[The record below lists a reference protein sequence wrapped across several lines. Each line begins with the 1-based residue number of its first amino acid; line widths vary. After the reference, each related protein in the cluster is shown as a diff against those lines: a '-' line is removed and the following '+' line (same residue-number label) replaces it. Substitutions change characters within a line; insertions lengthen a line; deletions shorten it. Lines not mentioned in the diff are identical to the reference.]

1 MLSSGASHRD
11 EFLAQTKAAREE
23 RMMAAARSEAATRIQ
38 SRVRGW
44 LARLRVRLLV
54 REECDAMFT
63 ALEEGAPFVVDLVSN
78 IGWQCH
84 TVTQGHRDTGTGVTD
99 K

>member
-1 MLSSGASHRD
+1 MR
-11 EFLAQTKAAREE
+11 
-23 RMMAAARSEAATRIQ
+23 Q
-38 SRVRGW
+38 SLEQELQISAKTGDT
-44 LARLRVRLLV
+44 ARLI
-54 REECDAMFT
+54 T

-84 TVTQGHRDTGTGVTD
+84 TVTLSHRDTGTGVTD